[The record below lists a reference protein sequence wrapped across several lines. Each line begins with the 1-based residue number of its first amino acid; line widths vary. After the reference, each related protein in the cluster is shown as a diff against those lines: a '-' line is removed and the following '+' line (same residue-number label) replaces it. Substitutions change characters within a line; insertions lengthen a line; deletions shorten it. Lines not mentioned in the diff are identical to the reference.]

1 MDLAGDSC
9 MFLIA
14 EIADASSVDSG
25 RPDTPEQDETQVRTQ
40 SQVVGPCRESVSVTW

>member
-1 MDLAGDSC
+1 VDIAGDSR

-25 RPDTPEQDETQVRTQ
+25 RPDTPELDETQVRTQ
-40 SQVVGPCRESVSVTW
+40 SQVVGLCRQL

>member
-1 MDLAGDSC
+1 MDIAGDRR

-25 RPDTPEQDETQVRTQ
+25 RPDTPEQDETQVRIQ
-40 SQVVGPCRESVSVTW
+40 SQVVGLCGQL